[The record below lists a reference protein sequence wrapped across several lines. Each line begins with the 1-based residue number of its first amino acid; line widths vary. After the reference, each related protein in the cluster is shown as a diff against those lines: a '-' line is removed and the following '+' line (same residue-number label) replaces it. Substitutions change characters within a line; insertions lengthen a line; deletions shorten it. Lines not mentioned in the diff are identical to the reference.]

1 MPFSACLA
9 QTTVFE
15 PKWDYDKGKFK
26 GLIETSLCRNESPS
40 KLSKLMRKTR
50 RNITVLPSRLT
61 EPTVCLTLIN
71 AIENLSLSSSCGIY
85 ILQLVI
91 PLMQQRGL
99 HQAMELTTALI
110 VFANPRSWGHSKT
123 PDLLVTAYRNMHTKI
138 MNIQIGVWAATRQA
152 RSQTCA
158 HAQKSV
164 KTGLRLRSWITLSSL
179 FIC

>member
-1 MPFSACLA
+1 
-9 QTTVFE
+9 
-15 PKWDYDKGKFK
+15 
-26 GLIETSLCRNESPS
+26 
-40 KLSKLMRKTR
+40 MRKTR

-110 VFANPRSWGHSKT
+110 VFANPRS
-123 PDLLVTAYRNMHTKI
+123 
-138 MNIQIGVWAATRQA
+138 
-152 RSQTCA
+152 
-158 HAQKSV
+158 
-164 KTGLRLRSWITLSSL
+164 
-179 FIC
+179 